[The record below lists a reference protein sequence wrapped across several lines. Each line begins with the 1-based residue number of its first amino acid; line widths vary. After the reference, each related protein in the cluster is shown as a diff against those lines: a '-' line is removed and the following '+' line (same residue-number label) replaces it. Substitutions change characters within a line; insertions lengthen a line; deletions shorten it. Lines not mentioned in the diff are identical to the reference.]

1 MVSEFLAGRTSIP
14 GSGSTLGKLAY
25 RSVIDL
31 VETSVATNANP
42 RLVGAAAPPLFQLLS
57 VLCSLPLVLHLLH
70 FHRILTRSRTRLFLI
85 TRAKPALVRPTRIR
99 GQDPCRHQYNADA
112 RPAQS

>member
-14 GSGSTLGKLAY
+14 GSGSTLSKLAY

-57 VLCSLPLVLHLLH
+57 VLC
-70 FHRILTRSRTRLFLI
+70 
-85 TRAKPALVRPTRIR
+85 
-99 GQDPCRHQYNADA
+99 CRYYA
-112 RPAQS
+112 RYHSSCIFCISIGF